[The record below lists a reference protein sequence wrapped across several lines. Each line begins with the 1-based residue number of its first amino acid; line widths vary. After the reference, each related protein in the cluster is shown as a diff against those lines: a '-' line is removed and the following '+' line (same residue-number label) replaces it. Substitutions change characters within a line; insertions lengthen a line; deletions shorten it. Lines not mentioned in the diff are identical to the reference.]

1 MHDLIIEFYSEE
13 IPAGVQEWAA
23 SKIDKKIKEDF
34 KEANLSYMHSKF
46 YWAPTRL
53 SVLFYG
59 VSKKSSDVLIEKRG
73 PRLGAK
79 SDAIKGFAK
88 NLGIKKNDLIIQKT
102 KNGDFYFYKIT
113 KKGLDAKSIIEASIK
128 NVVKNFSWTKS
139 MRWGSGDLR
148 WIRPLR
154 KILCVYNGH
163 PIKFKIDNI
172 SSDKITFGHRF
183 ISKNKLIIDSN
194 DDYIKKLEKSL
205 VIVDAKKRIS
215 KIVKDGN
222 SLALSNKLSF
232 KPDLTLIKEVA
243 NLVEFPYVFIGEF
256 SKKFLKL
263 PSEILELTLIK
274 QQKYFPLYNSNGSL
288 SRKFLGVSNVAIKK
302 NSGIIKGNS
311 RVIKARLSDAQ
322 FFYENDLK
330 NGLESI
336 SKGLK
341 NIIFHNSLGSMLQK
355 TNRVSRVCETFYK
368 NFKANKKYCIRSSKL
383 FKSDLCSQVVH
394 EMPELQGLIGSKY
407 ALLNGEPK
415 QVYKSIREHYSP
427 LGPSDSIPSI
437 PESSLLAFADKLDS
451 LIGFISIGLKP
462 TGSKDPFGIR
472 RAGLGIIRIIIE
484 RKLTISLKDVINSSI
499 KSYNSQNVNLVKN
512 KEEIF
517 RESIGFIYE
526 RLKFYMREKNI
537 SNDRI
542 EAVMTLQDNY
552 DLYDEYQKI
561 IILNNFL
568 NKKDGLE
575 LIAVEKRTR
584 RILYLEEKKVNK
596 IYKGNVKSS
605 LFQVSEE
612 KDLYLTCKKN
622 SKLIKSA
629 IKNKNYKE
637 SLDLYKDIKWHLN
650 IFFNKVLVNVDQSNI
665 KANRLNILSLVR
677 EIFSEYA
684 DFSIIDLGNEN
695 K

>member
-13 IPAGVQEWAA
+13 IPAGAQEWAA

-53 SVLFYG
+53 SVLFSG

-79 SDAIKGFAK
+79 SDAIKGFTK
-88 NLGIKKNDLIIQKT
+88 NLGIKKNDLTIQKT

-113 KKGLDAKSIIEASIK
+113 KKGLDAESIIEASIK
-128 NVVKNFSWTKS
+128 NVVKNFSWRKS

-154 KILCVYNGH
+154 KILCVYNGY

-183 ISKNKLIIDSN
+183 ISKKKLIINSN

-232 KPDLTLIKEVA
+232 KPDLALINEVA

-263 PSEILELTLIK
+263 PGEILELTLIK

-302 NSGIIKGNS
+302 KSGIIKGNS

-368 NFKANKKYCIRSSKL
+368 NFKANKNHCIRSSKL
-383 FKSDLCSQVVH
+383 FKSDLCSQVVY

-415 QVYKSIREHYSP
+415 QVFQSIREHYSP

-451 LIGFISIGLKP
+451 LIGFIAIGLKP

-484 RKLTISLKDVINSSI
+484 RKLTISLKDVINFSI
-499 KSYNSQNVNLVKN
+499 KSYNSQNKNLIKN
-512 KEEIF
+512 KEEVF
-517 RESIGFIYE
+517 RDSIGFIYE

-561 IILNNFL
+561 ITLNNFL

-584 RILYLEEKKVNK
+584 RILYLEEKKANK
-596 IYKGNVKSS
+596 IFKGNVKSA

-637 SLDLYKDIKWHLN
+637 SLDLYKDIKLN
-650 IFFNKVLVNVDQSNI
+650 LNKFFNKVLVNVDQSNI

-677 EIFSEYA
+677 NIFSEYA